1 MSVIPYEILN
11 QDELDTEACAAK
23 TLEEIYHKGQAR
35 VWDGRTLLAELTEKH
50 GAPELSPE
58 KMESIRRIF
67 SVILWGE
74 LAAWK
79 VSAELAL
86 RIDDFGPKM
95 AATSQA
101 HDEARHFYVMNDYFK
116 LLGCEPTRLPSS
128 TERFLGQ
135 VMETES
141 LVKKLLGMQL
151 MVEPVAIT
159 IFKFVRKS
167 EVEPVLCD
175 LLSYYERDEARHIAL
190 GVKYLPKLV
199 SVMTYPQIASLVYW
213 QIRAM
218 MIEVDGLR
226 ELEED
231 FRNLGFEPED
241 VFKQAERRQLEALHL
256 LSDQMNLPRNIWEPI
271 RRLIVFKKD
280 ITLNQEDEGF
290 IRRIG
295 EALKNSVSPK

>member
-1 MSVIPYEILN
+1 MSAIPYEILDQN
-11 QDELDTEACAAK
+11 VLDSEAKAAR
-23 TLEEIYHKGQAR
+23 TLEEIYHKGQDR
-35 VWDGRTLLAELTEKH
+35 IWDGRTILSELTEQY
-50 GAPELSPE
+50 GEPNLSPE
-58 KMESIRRIF
+58 KLESIRRIF

-86 RIDDFGPKM
+86 KIDDFGPKM

-101 HDEARHFYVMNDYFK
+101 HDEARHFYVMRDY
-116 LLGCEPTRLPSS
+116 LNHINCEPVKLPSS
-128 TERFLGQ
+128 TEKFLSQ
-135 VMETES
+135 VLTTDDMT
-141 LVKKLLGMQL
+141 KKLLGMQL

-159 IFKFVRKS
+159 IFKFVRMS
-167 EVEPVLCD
+167 EVEPVLCE

-190 GVKYLPKLV
+190 GVKYLPGMIKELSYTQV
-199 SVMTYPQIASLVYW
+199 IGLVYW

-231 FRNLGFEPED
+231 FRRLGFEPED
-241 VFKQAERRQLEALHL
+241 VFRHAEKRQLDALHL
-256 LSDQMNLPRNIWEPI
+256 LSEQMDLPKEIWEPI

-280 ITLNQEDEGF
+280 MTLNQEERSF
-290 IRRIG
+290 LTRIS
-295 EALKNSVSPK
+295 EALKNTVAN